1 MIQWPSGSQ
10 ILEKRILPEFKPAFE
25 AWKRTDP
32 IHNPNAPASPQLMA
46 EYKSAKSEWAEKLT
60 RRASDVFEKGN
71 EARQRSDEYVRVTVI
86 LATVLLLIA
95 VSQRFKVRYVR
106 LAMLAFAAL
115 LLCLPMYLL
124 LRLPRA

>member
-1 MIQWPSGSQ
+1 MILTG
-10 ILEKRILPEFKPAFE
+10 LL
-25 AWKRTDP
+25 
-32 IHNPNAPASPQLMA
+32 LMA